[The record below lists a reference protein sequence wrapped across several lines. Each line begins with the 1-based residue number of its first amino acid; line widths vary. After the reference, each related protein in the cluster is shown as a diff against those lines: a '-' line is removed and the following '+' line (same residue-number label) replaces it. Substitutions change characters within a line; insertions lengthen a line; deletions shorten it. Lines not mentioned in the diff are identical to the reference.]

1 VALGLGK
8 ARVAVADG
16 VSMWP
21 AALLAG
27 LGTPWNTLQ
36 LDGELGLSTQGL
48 SVEWSAGRL
57 AVGGRA
63 ELAAARISSRLS
75 TLRPMGSYRITLNG
89 GATST
94 LELATLEGSLQLSGN
109 GRWVG
114 SRLRF
119 EGVASAAPEREAALS
134 NLLNIIGR
142 RNGAR
147 SIITIG
153 YPMKFRFAIV
163 YLAACAALATLPA
176 VHAQRPG
183 EPITLNFAGAEI
195 EAVARTMGVITGR
208 NIVVDPRVKGT
219 MNLNTEK
226 PVTPAAAYN
235 QFLATLRLS
244 GYTVVEP
251 AASTRWCPRPTPSC
265 KAARCRPARWAPAAA
280 RSSRRSSA

>member
-1 VALGLGK
+1 VARHKPPVLPGQRRGAPWGWAVGGLLLGALLALVLFAPARWLAGAVQRASAGQVLLADARGTVWAGTARLVLTGGEGSNDAATLPGRVQWQLRPAFNGIAARIGADCCTTTPLQLRVALGLGN
-8 ARVAVADG
+8 ARITVADS
-16 VSMWP
+16 VSLWP

-57 AVGGRA
+57 ALAGRA

-94 LELATLEGSLQLSGN
+94 LELATLEGSLQLSGT

-119 EGVASAAPEREAALS
+119 EGVASAAPEREAALA

-142 RNGAR
+142 RSGAR

-153 YPMKFRFAIV
+153 
-163 YLAACAALATLPA
+163 
-176 VHAQRPG
+176 
-183 EPITLNFAGAEI
+183 
-195 EAVARTMGVITGR
+195 
-208 NIVVDPRVKGT
+208 
-219 MNLNTEK
+219 
-226 PVTPAAAYN
+226 
-235 QFLATLRLS
+235 
-244 GYTVVEP
+244 
-251 AASTRWCPRPTPSC
+251 
-265 KAARCRPARWAPAAA
+265 
-280 RSSRRSSA
+280 